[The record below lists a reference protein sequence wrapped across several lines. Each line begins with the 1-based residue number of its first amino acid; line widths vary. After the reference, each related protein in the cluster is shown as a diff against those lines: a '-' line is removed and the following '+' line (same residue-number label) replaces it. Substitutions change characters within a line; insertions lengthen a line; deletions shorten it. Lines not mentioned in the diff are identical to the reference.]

1 MGKQLLVWTALLLC
15 FVSCNNTGNRSAEQS
30 EAGQTAYN
38 TEAIEEIPGYG
49 EGVAPTDGEP
59 EYIPDGQYAYEDD
72 YSYSDSYSSNDYSEA
87 GSIYD
92 HNGDG
97 EPVRN
102 DQYYYQEGYATGRDR
117 AGFDLEHICENN
129 YEFIKGAYL
138 ILCNDA
144 TFPDADKTNN
154 GHYQLFKQGFL
165 DGWNSVQGA
174 LD

>member
-1 MGKQLLVWTALLLC
+1 MGKQILVWAAFLLC
-15 FVSCNNTGNRSAEQS
+15 FVSCNNVGNRSAEQS
-30 EAGQTAYN
+30 EDGQTAYN
-38 TEAIEEIPGYG
+38 TEVIEEIPGYD

-59 EYIPDGQYAYEDD
+59 EYIPDGQYAYENN
-72 YSYSDSYSSNDYSEA
+72 YPSNDYSEA

-117 AGFDLEHICENN
+117 AGFSYEELCE
-129 YEFIKGAYL
+129 YDCDMIKSAYR

-144 TFPDADKTNN
+144 VFPESDRTNN
-154 GHYQLFKQGFL
+154 EHYQLFKQGVL